1 MARTYAN
8 FIALVRNWANRDEAA
23 LSDAII
29 EDSLAYAADKA
40 YRKLRISALEQT
52 VTYKAADLRAATT
65 NGTGLVPSRTEI
77 TIPTDLIEFI
87 QIREMDVNENT
98 VRIFNEKADLR
109 TFNDGYG
116 EKYDTEAYWTRQGTT
131 IILAP
136 GFEKSFSLGTPDKIE
151 LHYYRRLPALNAKY
165 DINVANY
172 NAGFLDVS
180 TSSVAT
186 AEQLYFNSNTSTTA
200 YATSTA
206 AQAADPAGTV
216 SSVYYVGQEAYNWL
230 RDENERVILYGALA
244 ESFSYLQDD
253 EQASKYLALFQNEI
267 QELNDEDAKRNA
279 SGGNLQ
285 IHYNGRGLI

>member
-8 FIALVRNWANRDEAA
+8 FVTHVRDWANRDTAA

-29 EDSLAYAADKA
+29 KDALNYAADKA

-52 VTYKAADLRAATT
+52 VTYNAVDLRAATT

-77 TIPTDLIEFI
+77 TAPTDLIEFI
-87 QIREMDVNENT
+87 QIREIDTNSNT

-136 GFEKSFSLGTPDKIE
+136 GFEKSFALGTPDKVE
-151 LHYYRRLPALNAKY
+151 LHYYRRLPALDATYNV
-165 DINVANY
+165 NVANY
-172 NAGFLDVS
+172 NAGFLNVS
-180 TSSVAT
+180 TSSTTGAS
-186 AEQLYFNSNTSTTA
+186 QLFFNSNTSTTA

-216 SSVYYVGQEAYNWL
+216 TNTYYIGQEAYNWL
-230 RDENERVILYGALA
+230 RDENERILLMGALA
-244 ESFSYLQDD
+244 ECFAYLQDD
-253 EQASKYLALFQNEI
+253 EQAAKYLAIFQNEI
-267 QELNDEDAKRNA
+267 QELNDEDANRNA

-285 IHYNGRGLI
+285 VHFNGRGLI

>member
-8 FIALVRNWANRDEAA
+8 FVSLVRNWANRDSAA
-23 LSDAII
+23 LSDDII
-29 EDSLAYAADKA
+29 KDAMNYAVDKA

-65 NGTGLVPSRTEI
+65 EGTGLVPSRTEI
-77 TIPTDLIEFI
+77 TTPTDLIEFI
-87 QIREMDVNENT
+87 QIREIDSNENT

-151 LHYYRRLPALNAKY
+151 LHYYRRLPALDAKY
-165 DINVANY
+165 DVNVANY

-180 TSSVAT
+180 SASVT
-186 AEQLYFNSNTSTTA
+186 NAEQLFFNSNTGTTA
-200 YATSTA
+200 YATQSA
-206 AQAADPAGTV
+206 AQAADTAGTV
-216 SSVYYVGQEAYNWL
+216 TNAYYIGKEAYNWL
-230 RDENERVILYGALA
+230 RDENEKIILYGALA
-244 ESFSYLQDD
+244 ESFAYLQDD
-253 EQASKYLALFQNEI
+253 EQAAKYLAMFQNEI
-267 QELNDEDAKRNA
+267 QELNDEDAKRHA

-285 IHYNGRGLI
+285 IHFNGRGLI

>member
-1 MARTYAN
+1 MARTYAQ
-8 FIALVRNWANRDEAA
+8 FVSLVRDWANRDSAA

-29 EDSLAYAADKA
+29 KDALNYAADKA

-77 TIPTDLIEFI
+77 TVPTDLIEFI

-136 GFEKSFSLGTPDKIE
+136 GFEKSFSLGTPDKVE
-151 LHYYRRLPALNAKY
+151 LHYYRRLPALDAKY
-165 DINVANY
+165 DVNVANY
-172 NAGFLDVS
+172 NADFLTEDSSS
-180 TSSVAT
+180 TDTLWIVGSGSSAV
-186 AEQLYFNSNTSTTA
+186 A
-200 YATSTA
+200 YASQSDVPQGDTA
-206 AQAADPAGTV
+206 TETGF
-216 SSVYYVGQEAYNWL
+216 VGKEAYNWL
-230 RDENERVILYGALA
+230 RDENERVLLMGALA
-244 ESFSYLQDD
+244 ECFAYLQDD
-253 EQASKYLALFQNEI
+253 DQAAKYLAMYQSEI
-267 QELNDEDAKRNA
+267 QELNDEDANRNA

-285 IHYNGRGLI
+285 IHFNGRGLI